1 MINYIV
7 NKDTLMLISEDNN
20 GVIYTKDG
28 KIVINKL
35 PTDIIKTSCL
45 YYGST
50 LEGRMKFTKDVLGV
64 TYKCPIV
71 VSETDNLIMFPT
83 SCYKDKNCCWICF
96 NQILNYYM
104 LDKYKIKLIFKN
116 NNEILIDLPIGT
128 LEKQILRSSR
138 LFAILNSRKQ
148 QNLV

>member
-7 NKDTLMLISEDNN
+7 NKDTLMLINENN
-20 GVIYTKDG
+20 KGLIYTKDK
-28 KIVINKL
+28 KIVINKF
-35 PTDIIKTSCL
+35 PTDIIKSSCL

-50 LEGRMKFTKDVLGV
+50 LDGRMKFTKEVLGV

-83 SCYKDKNCCWICF
+83 SCYADKNCSWICF

-104 LDKYKIKLIFKN
+104 LDKYKIKLVFKN
-116 NNEILIDLPIGT
+116 KQEILIDLPIGT
-128 LEKQILRSSR
+128 LEKQMLRSSR
-138 LFAILNSRKQ
+138 LFAVLNSRKH
-148 QNLV
+148 

>member
-50 LEGRMKFTKDVLGV
+50 LEGRMKFTKDVLGF

-116 NNEILIDLPIGT
+116 NKEILIDLPIGT

>member
-50 LEGRMKFTKDVLGV
+50 LEGRMKFTKDVLGA

-116 NNEILIDLPIGT
+116 NKEILIDLPIGT